1 MLKTLTLGITV
12 FLFCSNVFGAEKLTL
27 EEFLALVKQYNK
39 DILLAQKNL
48 ETAKAVK
55 KEAWSSVLPSLSAT
69 AIYNRNLLTN
79 YIYIDFPDF
88 LTGVSTTQKFKM
100 SFNNEYRLSA
110 TLTQPV
116 FSFKIG
122 NALRAASRF
131 EKTTDFA
138 YQAQIQAIIVAS
150 KKAFNQ
156 TLLLQKIV
164 EVLESAEKN
173 AEENYRNTKNR
184 FDNGLASQLQLL
196 QAEARWKSQIPET
209 SQAKRNYQMA
219 LNNLKI
225 LSGRGK
231 QEKIVASGDL
241 EYYPALPDSMAFDV
255 ILKRRPDY
263 NALFWEKKLRENGVS
278 NEKAS
283 YLPSLDAN
291 LMYAF
296 SSISDYFRFER
307 RNNNI
312 IVGLT
317 LNIPIYSGGYT
328 GAQVQKAR
336 IELNKTNIRI
346 KQTEEMIYTQIQN
359 IYLRLEEAYQR
370 IAAARSNLTTIEKA
384 YNIAQKSADNG
395 LATQLELKDSR
406 LLFDQTK
413 LGIYSAIYDYRAAY
427 YDWELATGSV
437 VIN

>member
-1 MLKTLTLGITV
+1 MFKNITLGISF
-12 FLFCSNVFGAEKLTL
+12 FLLCGNVFGAEKLTL
-27 EEFLALVKQYNK
+27 ESFLALVKQHNK
-39 DILLAQKNL
+39 DILLAEKNL
-48 ETAKAVK
+48 ETAKALK
-55 KEAWSSVLPSLSAT
+55 KEAWSTALPSLSAT

-88 LTGVSTTQKFKM
+88 STGVSSTQKFKI
-100 SFNNEYRLSA
+100 SYNNEYRLSA
-110 TLTQPV
+110 TLSQPV

-131 EKTTDFA
+131 EKTTEYA
-138 YQAQIQAIIVAS
+138 YQAQIQIILANS

-156 TLLLQKIV
+156 TLLLQKMV

-173 AEENYRNTKNR
+173 AEENYFNIKNR
-184 FDNGLASQLQLL
+184 YDNGLASQLQLL
-196 QAEARWKSQIPET
+196 QAEAWWKSQTPET

-225 LSGRGK
+225 LSGRSK
-231 QEKIVASGDL
+231 QEKIEASGDL
-241 EYYPALPDSMAFDV
+241 EYYPALPDSIAFNE

-283 YLPSLDAN
+283 YLPSIDAN
-291 LMYAF
+291 LIYAF
-296 SSISDYFRFER
+296 SSISDYFRFEQK
-307 RNNNI
+307 NSNI

-328 GAQVQKAR
+328 GAQVQKAKV
-336 IELNKTNIRI
+336 ELNKTNIRL
-346 KQTEEMIYTQIQN
+346 KQTEMLIYTQIQN
-359 IYLRLEEAYQR
+359 IYLRLREAFQR
-370 IAAARSNLTTIEKA
+370 IAAAKLNLTTIEKA
-384 YNIAQKSADNG
+384 YNITRISADNG

-406 LLFDQTK
+406 LLFDRTK
-413 LGIYSAIYDYRAAY
+413 LGLYTAIYDYLAAY
-427 YDWELATGSV
+427 YDWEQATGNV
-437 VIN
+437 K